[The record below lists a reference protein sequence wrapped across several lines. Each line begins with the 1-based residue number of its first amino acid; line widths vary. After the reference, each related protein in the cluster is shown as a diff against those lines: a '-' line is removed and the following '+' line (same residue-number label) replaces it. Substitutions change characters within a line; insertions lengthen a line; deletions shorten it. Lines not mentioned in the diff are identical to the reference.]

1 MLAPAQRERLL
12 RYCCMR
18 RFALLLAIIL
28 CLPIAAPA
36 ADESLRAAQA
46 RLKEGGFYF
55 GQVNG
60 VYDSE
65 TSAAVSRFQIRNG
78 LRISGQLDAETMKSL
93 GVTAAPASAAAADA
107 RPKSDAWRRLRKT
120 DPQFLQKLQPIAT
133 PAADNNYSSVLVLS
147 PERLRDYVG
156 AFILAG
162 LDPQIGAELEFFA
175 ERVRY
180 YSSGVLD
187 REKIR
192 RDLERYNQR
201 WPERRFSLD
210 GELKVVPQA
219 DSRVNVTF
227 PLRYE
232 LRNGSKRSSGKVL
245 KTLTLEVVGEDLQI
259 VGVTERK
266 A

>member
-1 MLAPAQRERLL
+1 
-12 RYCCMR
+12 MR
-18 RFALLLAIIL
+18 RLALLLAITL

-36 ADESLRAAQA
+36 ADESIRAAQA

-60 VYDSE
+60 VYDTE

-93 GVTAAPASAAAADA
+93 GITAAPAPPAAAEA
-107 RPKSDAWRRLRKT
+107 RPDSETWRRLRKS
-120 DPQFLQKLQPIAT
+120 DSEFLEKLKPSAS
-133 PAADNNYSSVLVLS
+133 PAGASNYSSVLVLS

-162 LDPQIGAELEFFA
+162 LDPQTGAELEFFA
-175 ERVRY
+175 DRVRY
-180 YSSGVLD
+180 YNSGILD

-201 WPERRFSLD
+201 WPERRFWLD
-210 GELKVVPQA
+210 GEVKVAPQA
-219 DSRVNVTF
+219 DSRINVTF

-232 LRNGSKRSSGKVL
+232 LRNGSKRSSGKVM

-259 VGVTERK
+259 VGVNERK